1 MPRTW
6 KQMTEE
12 AKGEVKSITPNEARE
27 RLQKDRN
34 AILVDVRDEARI
46 RQTGSAAGAIQVSA
60 GSLPIKADQEVPVE
74 FRDERLQDRSRP
86 VITIC
91 ELGPQSAGAAKTLKD
106 MGFTNVN
113 YVEGGTQ
120 GWIKAGLPTEK
131 IRAD

>member
-1 MPRTW
+1 MAKTF
-6 KQMTEE
+6 KQMSSE
-12 AKGEVKSITPNEARE
+12 AMAEVKSVSPTEARE

-34 AILVDVRDEARI
+34 AVLVDVRDEARI
-46 RQTGSAAGAIQVSA
+46 RQTGKAAGAIPISA
-60 GSLPIKADQEVPVE
+60 GNIPIRADKEVPVE

-91 ELGPQSAGAAKTLKD
+91 DLGPQSAIAAKTLKD

-131 IRAD
+131 LRAD

>member
-1 MPRTW
+1 MPKTF
-6 KQMTEE
+6 KQMSSE
-12 AKGEVKSITPNEARE
+12 AMAEVGSITPTEAKE

-34 AILVDVRDEARI
+34 ALLVDVRDESRI
-46 RQTGSAAGAIQVSA
+46 RQTGKAAGAIPISG
-60 GSLPIKADQEVPVE
+60 GSLPIRADQEVPVE

-91 ELGPQSAGAAKTLKD
+91 ELGPQSAIAAKTLKD
-106 MGFTNVN
+106 MGFADVR

-131 IRAD
+131 LRAD